1 MILCWM
7 LAILIAGGLIAWPL
21 ARVHSVLSRLIA
33 LSAVT
38 LDLALALFLAVR
50 DFGSGSIVGG
60 GWREEMIG
68 VGFLSSVFIF
78 ILGWMG

>member
-21 ARVHSVLSRLIA
+21 ARVHPVLSRLIA

-38 LDLALALFLAVR
+38 LDLVLALVLAAR
-50 DFGSGSIVGG
+50 DFGPGSTVGG
-60 GWREEMIG
+60 GWREESLRG
-68 VGFLSSVFIF
+68 P
-78 ILGWMG
+78 